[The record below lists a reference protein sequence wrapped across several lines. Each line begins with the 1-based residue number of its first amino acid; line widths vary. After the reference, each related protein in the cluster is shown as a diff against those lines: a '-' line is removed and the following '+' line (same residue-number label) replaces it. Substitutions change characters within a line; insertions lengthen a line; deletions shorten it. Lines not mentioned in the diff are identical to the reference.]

1 MPTSKKPNLVAHW
14 YDADGNEHWCQ
25 PRSKRT
31 LDRMLK
37 KFHAEAVDHGWFPGG
52 EVRVVRPDLPEVS
65 PASWPRRPRVSGEV
79 ETALNPP
86 GNRPPVR
93 LPQDPAS

>member
-52 EVRVVRPDLPEVS
+52 EVRVVRPDLPEVTPRELAEAAAGFWRGRDGLKSSGKPPARS
-65 PASWPRRPRVSGEV
+65 PSAGPR
-79 ETALNPP
+79 
-86 GNRPPVR
+86 
-93 LPQDPAS
+93 